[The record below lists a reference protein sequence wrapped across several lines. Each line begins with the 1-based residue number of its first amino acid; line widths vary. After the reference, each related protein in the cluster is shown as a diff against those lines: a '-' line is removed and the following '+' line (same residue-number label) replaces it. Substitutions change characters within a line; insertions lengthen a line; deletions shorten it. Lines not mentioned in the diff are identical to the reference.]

1 MQRGELTPREG
12 GKRSE
17 GEGKCSGGRR
27 GGVGENAGAAGVV
40 RERGCGRTDLLPGS
54 HVPPARNG
62 GGQRRGM
69 AGSEEEENEE
79 E

>member
-1 MQRGELTPREG
+1 M
-12 GKRSE
+12 
-17 GEGKCSGGRR
+17 
-27 GGVGENAGAAGVV
+27 GGVRGQAGVVRRKRRAAGVV

-62 GGQRRGM
+62 GGQRKGM
-69 AGSEEEENEE
+69 AGAKEDENEE